1 MDIQLPEV
9 SILRCVTSV
18 IKQGKSVNFMK
29 KIQKIISRLRGAE
42 RTHEAK

>member
-9 SILRCVTSV
+9 SILRFVTSV

-29 KIQKIISRLRGAE
+29 KKFRKESPD
-42 RTHEAK
+42 